1 MIEIVPMAEEHI
13 DGVVTLEEA
22 TFSIPWTRADF
33 EREVRENTM
42 AIYYVALMDGR
53 VVGYA
58 GMWHVVTEGHITNV
72 GVLEEV
78 RCEGIGSMLMEKLI
92 EKALEKEMT
101 GITLEVRMG
110 NRPAQALYH
119 KYGFKAEGIR
129 KNYYPDTK
137 EDAIIMW
144 KYFPDAEL
152 PESKNR
158 TSRSSCLRVGTY
170 FVLRKIIE
178 ECSLNDILGK
188 YFGSRDMGL
197 FLDLAVY
204 SIIAEN
210 NAAQYYPDYTYNH
223 PLFTEK
229 MKQYSD
235 STVLDFLNSVTDDQS
250 TGFLNTWN
258 ESRNYHEKIYISYD
272 STNKNCQAGD
282 IKMVEFGHPK
292 VDMGEP
298 VFNYAVAYDTHNQ
311 EPLFYEKYPGSL
323 NDISQLQF
331 MLDKASGYGYKKI
344 GFILD
349 RGYFSCENIQ
359 YMDKCGYSFVIM
371 VKGMSALVNELILE
385 NKGTFENKR
394 VNNIYEYGV
403 YGKTIRHKLY
413 ASDKK
418 ERYFHL
424 YHSISKESAERIEIE
439 NRINQMTQYLKK
451 YQNKVKEFGPGFEKY
466 FNLYYDEKSQAFI
479 LPEER
484 CSVVER
490 ELDLA
495 GYFCIVTS
503 EKMSAKEAIE
513 LYKSRDVSEKL
524 FRGDKSYLGNKSI
537 RVYSEESAR
546 AKIFVEFVAMIVRC
560 KMYIKLKEEMKKLDK
575 KLNYMTVPAAIKEL
589 EKIEMVRQLDNIYR
603 LDHAVTANQKVI
615 LKAFGLDANSIKYF
629 ASELSKELKEAE

>member
-1 MIEIVPMAEEHI
+1 MYLDFLVKIPAVQGKITRRKKSNVVYIEYEYDRIYDPSRQYTFPKR
-13 DGVVTLEEA
+13 VTIGKLSETDPE
-22 TFSIPWTRADF
+22 
-33 EREVRENTM
+33 
-42 AIYYVALMDGR
+42 LM
-53 VVGYA
+53 
-58 GMWHVVTEGHITNV
+58 
-72 GVLEEV
+72 
-78 RCEGIGSMLMEKLI
+78 
-92 EKALEKEMT
+92 
-101 GITLEVRMG
+101 
-110 NRPAQALYH
+110 RPNQNFL
-119 KYGFKAEGIR
+119 
-129 KNYYPDTK
+129 
-137 EDAIIMW
+137 
-144 KYFPDAEL
+144 KYFPDAEI
-152 PESKNR
+152 PETKNR
-158 TSRSSCLRVGTY
+158 TSRSSCLRVGAY

-178 ECSLNDILGK
+178 EYNLQEILGE
-188 YFGSRDMGL
+188 YFGQRDLGL

-223 PLFTEK
+223 PLFTDR

-235 STVLDFLNSVTDDQS
+235 AAVSGFLNSVTDDQS
-250 TGFLNTWN
+250 IGFLNTWN
-258 ESRNYHEKIYISYD
+258 GTRNHREKIYISYD

-282 IKMVEFGHPK
+282 IEMVEFGHPK
-292 VDMGEP
+292 VDVGQP
-298 VFNYAVAYDTHNQ
+298 VFNYAVGYDTHNQ

-331 MLDKASGYGYKKI
+331 MLDKAAGYGYRKI

-371 VKGMSALVNELILE
+371 VKGMSSLVNELVLE

-403 YGKTIRHKLY
+403 YGKTVRHRLY
-413 ASDKK
+413 AGDKK

-424 YHSISKESAERIEIE
+424 YHSISKESAERAGIE
-439 NRINQMTQYLKK
+439 NRINQMTLYLKK

-466 FNLYYDEKSQAFI
+466 FNLHYDEKSQVFVLA
-479 LPEER
+479 EER

-490 ELDLA
+490 ELNLA
-495 GYFCIVTS
+495 GYFCIITS
-503 EKMSAKEAIE
+503 EKMNAKEAIE
-513 LYKSRDVSEKL
+513 LYKSRDASEKL

-546 AKIFVEFVAMIVRC
+546 AKIFIEFVAMILRC
-560 KMYIKLKEEMKKLDK
+560 RMYTRLKEEMKKMEK
-575 KLNYMTVPAAIKEL
+575 KPNYMTVPAALKEL

-615 LKAFGLDANSIKYF
+615 LKAFGMDADHIKYY
-629 ASELSKELKEAE
+629 ASELSRELKEAE

>member
-1 MIEIVPMAEEHI
+1 MYLDFLVKIPFVRGKITRRKKKDVVYIEYEYDRIYDPVRQYTFPKR
-13 DGVVTLEEA
+13 VTIGKLSETDPE
-22 TFSIPWTRADF
+22 
-33 EREVRENTM
+33 
-42 AIYYVALMDGR
+42 LMQP
-53 VVGYA
+53 
-58 GMWHVVTEGHITNV
+58 NQNF
-72 GVLEEV
+72 L
-78 RCEGIGSMLMEKLI
+78 
-92 EKALEKEMT
+92 
-101 GITLEVRMG
+101 
-110 NRPAQALYH
+110 
-119 KYGFKAEGIR
+119 
-129 KNYYPDTK
+129 
-137 EDAIIMW
+137 

-152 PESKNR
+152 PETKNR
-158 TSRSSCLRVGTY
+158 TSRSSCLRVGAY

-178 ECSLNDILGK
+178 EYNLAELLGG
-188 YFGSRDMGL
+188 YFEQRDLGL

-210 NAAQYYPDYTYNH
+210 NAAQYYPDYIYNH
-223 PLFTEK
+223 PLFTNG

-235 STVLDFLNSVTDDQS
+235 STVSDFLNSVTDDQS
-250 TGFLNTWN
+250 IGVLNSWN
-258 ESRNYHEKIYISYD
+258 ETRNHREKIYISYD

-282 IKMVEFGHPK
+282 IEMVEFGHPK
-292 VDMGEP
+292 VDVGQP

-331 MLDKASGYGYKKI
+331 MLDKAFGYGYKKI

-371 VKGMSALVNELILE
+371 VKGMASMVNELVLE
-385 NKGTFENKR
+385 HKGTFESKR

-403 YGKTIRHKLY
+403 YGKTVKHRLY
-413 ASDKK
+413 AGDKK

-424 YHSISKESAERIEIE
+424 YHSISKESAERAGIE
-439 NRINQMTQYLKK
+439 NRLNQMTLYLKK

-466 FNLYYDEKSQAFI
+466 FNLHYDEKTQAFV

-495 GYFCIVTS
+495 GYFCIITS

-513 LYKSRDVSEKL
+513 LYKSRDTSEKL

-546 AKIFVEFVAMIVRC
+546 AKIFVEFVAMILRC
-560 KMYIKLKEEMKKLDK
+560 KMYTKLKEEMKNLEK
-575 KLNYMTVPAAIKEL
+575 KPNYMTVPAALKEL
-589 EKIEMVRQLDNIYR
+589 EKIEMVRQLDNVYR
-603 LDHAVTANQKVI
+603 LDHAVTANQKTI
-615 LKAFGLDANSIKYF
+615 LNAFGLDANHIKYY
-629 ASELSKELKEAE
+629 ASELSKELKKAE

>member
-1 MIEIVPMAEEHI
+1 MYLDFLVKIPFVQGKITRRKKKDAVYVEYEYDRIYDPVRQYTFPKR
-13 DGVVTLEEA
+13 VTIGKLSETDPE
-22 TFSIPWTRADF
+22 
-33 EREVRENTM
+33 
-42 AIYYVALMDGR
+42 LMQP
-53 VVGYA
+53 
-58 GMWHVVTEGHITNV
+58 NQNF
-72 GVLEEV
+72 L
-78 RCEGIGSMLMEKLI
+78 
-92 EKALEKEMT
+92 
-101 GITLEVRMG
+101 
-110 NRPAQALYH
+110 
-119 KYGFKAEGIR
+119 
-129 KNYYPDTK
+129 
-137 EDAIIMW
+137 

-152 PESKNR
+152 PEKKNR
-158 TSRSSCLRVGTY
+158 TSRSSCLRVGAY

-178 ECSLNDILGK
+178 EYNMVELLGG
-188 YFGSRDMGL
+188 YFEQRDLGL

-210 NAAQYYPDYTYNH
+210 NAAQYYPDYTFNH
-223 PLFTEK
+223 PLFTNG

-235 STVLDFLNSVTDDQS
+235 STVSDFLNSVTDDQS
-250 TGFLNTWN
+250 IGFLNSWN
-258 ESRNYHEKIYISYD
+258 ETRNHREKIYISYD

-282 IKMVEFGHPK
+282 IEMVEFGHPK
-292 VDMGEP
+292 VDVGQP

-331 MLDKASGYGYKKI
+331 MLDKAFGYGYKKI

-371 VKGMSALVNELILE
+371 VKGMASLVNELVLE
-385 NKGTFENKR
+385 HKGTFESKR

-403 YGKTIRHKLY
+403 YGKTVKHRLY
-413 ASDKK
+413 AGDKK

-424 YHSISKESAERIEIE
+424 YHSISKESADRAGIE
-439 NRINQMTQYLKK
+439 NRLNQMTLYLKK

-466 FNLYYDEKSQAFI
+466 FNLHYDEKTQAFV

-495 GYFCIVTS
+495 GYFCIITS

-513 LYKSRDVSEKL
+513 LYKSRDTLEKL

-546 AKIFVEFVAMIVRC
+546 AKIFVEFVAMILRC
-560 KMYIKLKEEMKKLDK
+560 KMYTKLKEEMKKLEK
-575 KLNYMTVPAAIKEL
+575 KPNYMTVPAALKEL
-589 EKIEMVRQLDNIYR
+589 EKIEMVRQLDNVYR
-603 LDHAVTANQKVI
+603 LDHAVTANQKTI
-615 LKAFGLDANSIKYF
+615 LNAFGLDANHIKYY
-629 ASELSKELKEAE
+629 ASELSKELKKAE

>member
-1 MIEIVPMAEEHI
+1 MYLDFLVKIPFVQGKITRRKKKDVVYIEFEYDRIYDPVRQYTFPKR
-13 DGVVTLEEA
+13 VTIGKLSETDSE
-22 TFSIPWTRADF
+22 
-33 EREVRENTM
+33 
-42 AIYYVALMDGR
+42 LMQP
-53 VVGYA
+53 
-58 GMWHVVTEGHITNV
+58 NQNF
-72 GVLEEV
+72 L
-78 RCEGIGSMLMEKLI
+78 
-92 EKALEKEMT
+92 
-101 GITLEVRMG
+101 
-110 NRPAQALYH
+110 
-119 KYGFKAEGIR
+119 
-129 KNYYPDTK
+129 
-137 EDAIIMW
+137 
-144 KYFPDAEL
+144 KYFPDEEL
-152 PESKNR
+152 PETKNR
-158 TSRSSCLRVGTY
+158 TSRSSCLRVGAY

-178 ECSLNDILGK
+178 EYNLIELLGG
-188 YFGSRDMGL
+188 YFEQRDLGL

-223 PLFTEK
+223 PLFTNG

-235 STVLDFLNSVTDDQS
+235 STVSDFLNSVTDDQS
-250 TGFLNTWN
+250 IGFLNSWN
-258 ESRNYHEKIYISYD
+258 ETRNHREKIYISYD

-282 IKMVEFGHPK
+282 IEMVEFGHPK
-292 VDMGEP
+292 VDVGQP

-331 MLDKASGYGYKKI
+331 MLDKAFGYGYKKI

-371 VKGMSALVNELILE
+371 VKGMASLVNELVLE
-385 NKGTFENKR
+385 HKGTFESKR

-403 YGKTIRHKLY
+403 YGKTVKHRLY
-413 ASDKK
+413 AGDKK

-424 YHSISKESAERIEIE
+424 YHSISKESAERAGIE
-439 NRINQMTQYLKK
+439 NRLNQMTLYLKK

-466 FNLYYDEKSQAFI
+466 FNLHYDEKTQAFV

-495 GYFCIVTS
+495 GYFCIITS

-513 LYKSRDVSEKL
+513 LYKSRDTSEKL

-546 AKIFVEFVAMIVRC
+546 AKIFVEFVAMILRC
-560 KMYIKLKEEMKKLDK
+560 KMYTKLKEEMKKLEK
-575 KLNYMTVPAAIKEL
+575 KPNYMTVPAALKEL

-603 LDHAVTANQKVI
+603 LDHAVTANQKTI
-615 LKAFGLDANSIKYF
+615 LNAFGLDVNHIKYY
-629 ASELSKELKEAE
+629 ASELSKELKKVE

>member
-1 MIEIVPMAEEHI
+1 MYLDFLVKIPFVRGKITRRKKKDVVYIEYEYDRIYDPVRQYTFPKR
-13 DGVVTLEEA
+13 VTIGKLSETDPE
-22 TFSIPWTRADF
+22 
-33 EREVRENTM
+33 
-42 AIYYVALMDGR
+42 LMQP
-53 VVGYA
+53 
-58 GMWHVVTEGHITNV
+58 NQNF
-72 GVLEEV
+72 L
-78 RCEGIGSMLMEKLI
+78 
-92 EKALEKEMT
+92 
-101 GITLEVRMG
+101 
-110 NRPAQALYH
+110 
-119 KYGFKAEGIR
+119 
-129 KNYYPDTK
+129 
-137 EDAIIMW
+137 

-152 PESKNR
+152 PETKNR
-158 TSRSSCLRVGTY
+158 TSRSSCLRVGAY

-178 ECSLNDILGK
+178 EYNLAELLGG
-188 YFGSRDMGL
+188 YFEQRDLGL

-210 NAAQYYPDYTYNH
+210 NAAQYYPDYIYNH
-223 PLFTEK
+223 PLFTNG

-235 STVLDFLNSVTDDQS
+235 STVSDFLNSVTDDQS
-250 TGFLNTWN
+250 IGVLNSWN
-258 ESRNYHEKIYISYD
+258 ETRNHLEKIYISYD

-282 IKMVEFGHPK
+282 IEMVEFGHPK
-292 VDMGEP
+292 VDVGQP

-331 MLDKASGYGYKKI
+331 MLDKAFGYGYKKI

-371 VKGMSALVNELILE
+371 VKGMASLVNELVLQH
-385 NKGTFENKR
+385 KGTFESKR

-403 YGKTIRHKLY
+403 YGKTVKHRLY
-413 ASDKK
+413 AGDKK

-424 YHSISKESAERIEIE
+424 YHSISKESAERAGIE
-439 NRINQMTQYLKK
+439 NRLNQMTLYLKK

-466 FNLYYDEKSQAFI
+466 FNLHYDEKTQAFV

-495 GYFCIVTS
+495 GYFCIITS

-513 LYKSRDVSEKL
+513 LYKSRDTSEKL

-546 AKIFVEFVAMIVRC
+546 AKIFVEFVAMILRC
-560 KMYIKLKEEMKKLDK
+560 RMYTKLKEEMKNLEK
-575 KLNYMTVPAAIKEL
+575 KPNYMTVPVALKEL
-589 EKIEMVRQLDNIYR
+589 EKIEMVRQLDNVYR
-603 LDHAVTANQKVI
+603 LDHAVTANQKTI
-615 LKAFGLDANSIKYF
+615 LNAFGLDANHIKYY
-629 ASELSKELKEAE
+629 ASELSKELKKAE

>member
-1 MIEIVPMAEEHI
+1 MYLDFLVKIPFVQGKITRRKKKDAVYVEYEYDRIYDPVRQYTFPKR
-13 DGVVTLEEA
+13 VTIGKLSETDPE
-22 TFSIPWTRADF
+22 
-33 EREVRENTM
+33 
-42 AIYYVALMDGR
+42 LMQP
-53 VVGYA
+53 
-58 GMWHVVTEGHITNV
+58 NQNF
-72 GVLEEV
+72 L
-78 RCEGIGSMLMEKLI
+78 
-92 EKALEKEMT
+92 
-101 GITLEVRMG
+101 
-110 NRPAQALYH
+110 
-119 KYGFKAEGIR
+119 
-129 KNYYPDTK
+129 
-137 EDAIIMW
+137 

-152 PESKNR
+152 PETKNR
-158 TSRSSCLRVGTY
+158 TSRSSCLRVGAY

-178 ECSLNDILGK
+178 EYNLVEFLGG
-188 YFGSRDMGL
+188 YFEQCDLGL

-223 PLFTEK
+223 PLFTNG

-235 STVLDFLNSVTDDQS
+235 STVSDFLNSVTDDQS
-250 TGFLNTWN
+250 IGFLNSWN
-258 ESRNYHEKIYISYD
+258 ETRNHREKIYISYD

-282 IKMVEFGHPK
+282 IEMVEFGHPK
-292 VDMGEP
+292 VDVGQP

-331 MLDKASGYGYKKI
+331 MLDKAFGYGYKKI

-359 YMDKCGYSFVIM
+359 YMDRCGYSFVIM
-371 VKGMSALVNELILE
+371 VKGMSALVNELVLE
-385 NKGTFENKR
+385 HKGTFESKR

-403 YGKTIRHKLY
+403 YGKTVKHRLY
-413 ASDKK
+413 AGDKK

-424 YHSISKESAERIEIE
+424 YYSISKESAERAGIE
-439 NRINQMTQYLKK
+439 NRLNQMTLYLKK

-466 FNLYYDEKSQAFI
+466 FTLHYDEKTQAFV

-495 GYFCIVTS
+495 GYFCIITS
-503 EKMSAKEAIE
+503 EKMNAKEAIE
-513 LYKSRDVSEKL
+513 LYKSRDTSEKL

-546 AKIFVEFVAMIVRC
+546 AKIFVEFVAMILRC
-560 KMYIKLKEEMKKLDK
+560 KMYIKLKEEMKKLEK
-575 KLNYMTVPAAIKEL
+575 KPNYMTVPAALKEL
-589 EKIEMVRQLDNIYR
+589 EKIEMVRQLDNVYR
-603 LDHAVTANQKVI
+603 LDHAVTANQKTI
-615 LKAFGLDANSIKYF
+615 LNAFGLDANHIKNY
-629 ASELSKELKEAE
+629 ASELSKELKKAE

>member
-1 MIEIVPMAEEHI
+1 MYLDFLVKIPFVQGKITRRKKKDVVYIEYEYDRIYDPVRQYTFPKR
-13 DGVVTLEEA
+13 VTIGKLSETDPE
-22 TFSIPWTRADF
+22 
-33 EREVRENTM
+33 
-42 AIYYVALMDGR
+42 LMQP
-53 VVGYA
+53 
-58 GMWHVVTEGHITNV
+58 NQNF
-72 GVLEEV
+72 L
-78 RCEGIGSMLMEKLI
+78 
-92 EKALEKEMT
+92 
-101 GITLEVRMG
+101 
-110 NRPAQALYH
+110 
-119 KYGFKAEGIR
+119 
-129 KNYYPDTK
+129 
-137 EDAIIMW
+137 

-152 PESKNR
+152 PETKNR
-158 TSRSSCLRVGTY
+158 TSRSSCLRVGAY

-178 ECSLNDILGK
+178 EYNLVELLGG
-188 YFGSRDMGL
+188 YFEQRDLGL

-223 PLFTEK
+223 PLFTNG

-235 STVLDFLNSVTDDQS
+235 STVSDFLNSVTDDQS
-250 TGFLNTWN
+250 IGFLNSWN
-258 ESRNYHEKIYISYD
+258 ETRNHREKIYISYD

-282 IKMVEFGHPK
+282 IEMVEFGHPK
-292 VDMGEP
+292 VDVGQP

-331 MLDKASGYGYKKI
+331 MLDKAFGYGYKKI

-349 RGYFSCENIQ
+349 RGYFSSENIQ

-371 VKGMSALVNELILE
+371 VKGMASLVNELVLE
-385 NKGTFENKR
+385 HKGTFESKR

-403 YGKTIRHKLY
+403 YGKTVKHRLY
-413 ASDKK
+413 AGDKK

-424 YHSISKESAERIEIE
+424 YHSISKESAERAGIE
-439 NRINQMTQYLKK
+439 NRLNQMTLYLKK

-466 FNLYYDEKSQAFI
+466 FNLHYDEKTQAFV
-479 LPEER
+479 LSEER

-495 GYFCIVTS
+495 GYFCIITS

-513 LYKSRDVSEKL
+513 LYKSHDTSEKL

-546 AKIFVEFVAMIVRC
+546 AKIFVEVVAMILRC
-560 KMYIKLKEEMKKLDK
+560 KMYIKLKEEMKKLEK
-575 KLNYMTVPAAIKEL
+575 KPNYMTVPAALKEL
-589 EKIEMVRQLDNIYR
+589 EKIEMVRQLDNVYR
-603 LDHAVTANQKVI
+603 LDHAVTANQKTI
-615 LKAFGLDANSIKYF
+615 LNAFGLDVNHIKYY
-629 ASELSKELKEAE
+629 ASELSKELKKVE

>member
-1 MIEIVPMAEEHI
+1 MYLDFLVKIPFVQGKITRRKKKDVVYIEYEYDRIYDPVRQYTFPKR
-13 DGVVTLEEA
+13 VTIGKLSETDPE
-22 TFSIPWTRADF
+22 
-33 EREVRENTM
+33 
-42 AIYYVALMDGR
+42 LMQP
-53 VVGYA
+53 
-58 GMWHVVTEGHITNV
+58 NQNF
-72 GVLEEV
+72 L
-78 RCEGIGSMLMEKLI
+78 
-92 EKALEKEMT
+92 
-101 GITLEVRMG
+101 
-110 NRPAQALYH
+110 
-119 KYGFKAEGIR
+119 
-129 KNYYPDTK
+129 
-137 EDAIIMW
+137 

-152 PESKNR
+152 PETKNR
-158 TSRSSCLRVGTY
+158 TSRSSCLRVGAY

-178 ECSLNDILGK
+178 EYNLVELLGG
-188 YFGSRDMGL
+188 YFEQRDLGL

-223 PLFTEK
+223 PLFTNG

-235 STVLDFLNSVTDDQS
+235 STVSDFLNSVTDDQS
-250 TGFLNTWN
+250 IGFLNSWN
-258 ESRNYHEKIYISYD
+258 ETRNHREKIYISYD

-282 IKMVEFGHPK
+282 IEMVEFGHPK
-292 VDMGEP
+292 VDVGQP

-331 MLDKASGYGYKKI
+331 MLDKAFGYGYKKI

-371 VKGMSALVNELILE
+371 VKGMASLVNELVLE
-385 NKGTFENKR
+385 HKGTFESKR

-403 YGKTIRHKLY
+403 YGKTVKHRLY
-413 ASDKK
+413 AGDKK

-424 YHSISKESAERIEIE
+424 YHSISKESAERAVIE
-439 NRINQMTQYLKK
+439 NRLNQMTLYLKK

-466 FNLYYDEKSQAFI
+466 FNLHYDEKTQAFV

-495 GYFCIVTS
+495 GYFCIITS

-513 LYKSRDVSEKL
+513 LYKSRDTSEKL

-546 AKIFVEFVAMIVRC
+546 AKIFVEVVAMILRC
-560 KMYIKLKEEMKKLDK
+560 KMYIKLKEEMKKLEK
-575 KLNYMTVPAAIKEL
+575 KPNYMTVPAALKEL
-589 EKIEMVRQLDNIYR
+589 EKIEMVRQLDNVYR
-603 LDHAVTANQKVI
+603 LDHAVTANQKTI
-615 LKAFGLDANSIKYF
+615 LNAFGLDANHIKYY
-629 ASELSKELKEAE
+629 ASELSKELKKAE

>member
-1 MIEIVPMAEEHI
+1 MYLDFLVKIPFVRGKITRRKKKDVVYIEYEYDRIYDPVRQYTFPKR
-13 DGVVTLEEA
+13 VTIGKLSETDPE
-22 TFSIPWTRADF
+22 
-33 EREVRENTM
+33 
-42 AIYYVALMDGR
+42 LMQP
-53 VVGYA
+53 
-58 GMWHVVTEGHITNV
+58 NQNF
-72 GVLEEV
+72 L
-78 RCEGIGSMLMEKLI
+78 
-92 EKALEKEMT
+92 
-101 GITLEVRMG
+101 
-110 NRPAQALYH
+110 
-119 KYGFKAEGIR
+119 
-129 KNYYPDTK
+129 
-137 EDAIIMW
+137 

-152 PESKNR
+152 PETKNR
-158 TSRSSCLRVGTY
+158 TSRSSCLRVGAY

-178 ECSLNDILGK
+178 EYNLAELLGG
-188 YFGSRDMGL
+188 YFEQRDLGL

-210 NAAQYYPDYTYNH
+210 NAAQYYPDYIYNH
-223 PLFTEK
+223 PLFTNG

-235 STVLDFLNSVTDDQS
+235 STVSDFLNSVTDDQS
-250 TGFLNTWN
+250 IGVLNSWN
-258 ESRNYHEKIYISYD
+258 ETRNHLEKIYISYD

-282 IKMVEFGHPK
+282 IEMVEFGHPK
-292 VDMGEP
+292 VDVGLP

-331 MLDKASGYGYKKI
+331 MLDKAFGYGYKKI

-371 VKGMSALVNELILE
+371 VKGMASLVNELVLQH
-385 NKGTFENKR
+385 KGTFESKR

-403 YGKTIRHKLY
+403 YGKTVKHRLY
-413 ASDKK
+413 AGDKK

-424 YHSISKESAERIEIE
+424 YHSISKESAERAGIE
-439 NRINQMTQYLKK
+439 NRLNQMTLYLKK

-466 FNLYYDEKSQAFI
+466 FNLHYDEKTQAFV

-495 GYFCIVTS
+495 GYFCIITS

-513 LYKSRDVSEKL
+513 LYKSRDTSEKL

-537 RVYSEESAR
+537 WVYSEESAR
-546 AKIFVEFVAMIVRC
+546 AKIFVEFVAMILRC
-560 KMYIKLKEEMKKLDK
+560 RMYTKLKEEMKNLEK
-575 KLNYMTVPAAIKEL
+575 KPNYMTVPVALKEL
-589 EKIEMVRQLDNIYR
+589 EKIEMVRQLDNVYR
-603 LDHAVTANQKVI
+603 LDHAVTANQKTI
-615 LKAFGLDANSIKYF
+615 LNAFGLDANHIKYY
-629 ASELSKELKEAE
+629 ASELSKELKKAE

>member
-1 MIEIVPMAEEHI
+1 MYLDFLVKIPFVQGKITRRKKKDAVYVEYEYDRIYDPVRQYTFPKR
-13 DGVVTLEEA
+13 VTIGKLSETDPE
-22 TFSIPWTRADF
+22 
-33 EREVRENTM
+33 
-42 AIYYVALMDGR
+42 LMQP
-53 VVGYA
+53 
-58 GMWHVVTEGHITNV
+58 NQNF
-72 GVLEEV
+72 L
-78 RCEGIGSMLMEKLI
+78 
-92 EKALEKEMT
+92 
-101 GITLEVRMG
+101 
-110 NRPAQALYH
+110 
-119 KYGFKAEGIR
+119 
-129 KNYYPDTK
+129 
-137 EDAIIMW
+137 

-152 PESKNR
+152 PETKNR
-158 TSRSSCLRVGTY
+158 TSRSSCLRVGAY

-178 ECSLNDILGK
+178 EYNLVELLGG
-188 YFGSRDMGL
+188 YFEQRDLGL

-223 PLFTEK
+223 PLFTNG

-235 STVLDFLNSVTDDQS
+235 STVSDFLNSVTDDQS
-250 TGFLNTWN
+250 IGFLNSWN
-258 ESRNYHEKIYISYD
+258 ETRNHREKIYISYD

-282 IKMVEFGHPK
+282 IEMVEFGHPK
-292 VDMGEP
+292 VDVGQP

-331 MLDKASGYGYKKI
+331 MLDKAFGYGYKKI

-371 VKGMSALVNELILE
+371 VKGMASLVNELVLE
-385 NKGTFENKR
+385 HKGTFESKR

-403 YGKTIRHKLY
+403 YGKTVKHRLY
-413 ASDKK
+413 AGDKK

-424 YHSISKESAERIEIE
+424 YHSISKESADRAGIE
-439 NRINQMTQYLKK
+439 NRLNQMTLYLKK

-466 FNLYYDEKSQAFI
+466 FNLHYDEKTQAFV

-495 GYFCIVTS
+495 GYFCIITS

-513 LYKSRDVSEKL
+513 LYKSHDTSEKL

-546 AKIFVEFVAMIVRC
+546 AKIFVEFVAMILRC
-560 KMYIKLKEEMKKLDK
+560 KMYMKLKEEMKKLEK
-575 KLNYMTVPAAIKEL
+575 KPNYMTVPAALKEL
-589 EKIEMVRQLDNIYR
+589 EKIEMVRQLDNVYR
-603 LDHAVTANQKVI
+603 LDHAVTANQQTI
-615 LKAFGLDANSIKYF
+615 LNAFGLDANHIKYY
-629 ASELSKELKEAE
+629 ASELSKELKKAE